1 MTKLQMTKELIGRE
15 NAWVNYRHEILKDDE
30 VVGVAYT
37 MLDTEDDSEVYL
49 EDIEIDK
56 EYRGQGIG
64 TWAINTLAE
73 EYGFIYFAPTNENN
87 KRLYERIAEE
97 YTVNTPE
104 VDQGFGVYFIE
115 K

>member
-1 MTKLQMTKELIGRE
+1 MLKLKKELYDELE
-15 NAWVNYRHEILKDDE
+15 NWETEKHEIIKDDE

-37 MLDTEDDSEVYL
+37 IVNTEDTDEVYL
-49 EDIEIDK
+49 EDISIE
-56 EYRGQGIG
+56 ENYRNQGIG
-64 TWAINTLAE
+64 SWTIKQLAE
-73 EYGFIYFAPTNENN
+73 EYGFIYFSPTNENN

-104 VDQGFGVYFIE
+104 VDQGFGVYYLE

>member
-15 NAWVNYRHEILKDDE
+15 DTWANHRYEILKDDE

-37 MLDTEDDSEVYL
+37 MLDTEDDAEVYL

-56 EYRGQGIG
+56 NYRGQGIG
-64 TWAINTLAE
+64 TWAINKLAE

-97 YTVNTPE
+97 YTVEVPE

>member
-1 MTKLQMTKELIGRE
+1 MLKLKKELYDQLE
-15 NAWVNYRHEILKDDE
+15 NWETEKHEILKDE
-30 VVGVAYT
+30 ELIGTAYT
-37 MLDTEDDSEVYL
+37 MLDTEDDAEVYL

-56 EYRGQGIG
+56 NYRGQGIG
-64 TWAINTLAE
+64 TWVINKLAE

-97 YTVNTPE
+97 YAVNTPE

>member
-15 NAWVNYRHEILKDDE
+15 GTWVNYRYEILKDE
-30 VVGVAYT
+30 ELVGTAYT
-37 MLDTEDDSEVYL
+37 MLDTEDDAEVYL
-49 EDIEIDK
+49 EDIEVDK

-64 TWAINTLAE
+64 TWAINKLAE
-73 EYGFIYFAPTNENN
+73 EVGFLYFAATDEDN

-104 VDQGFGVYFIE
+104 VDQNYGVYYIE

>member
-1 MTKLQMTKELIGRE
+1 MLKINRE
-15 NAWVNYRHEILKDDE
+15 IYDIEGTWETEKHEIIKDDE

-37 MLDTEDDSEVYL
+37 IVNTEDTDEVYL
-49 EDIEIDK
+49 EDISIK
-56 EYRGQGIG
+56 ENYRNQGIG
-64 TWAINTLAE
+64 SWTIKQLAE
-73 EYGFIYFAPTNENN
+73 EYGFIYFSPTNENN

-104 VDQGFGVYFIE
+104 VDQGFGVYYLE